1 MIWTNL
7 IIAVLALILAP
18 LAGGLMVGIDRKITA
33 RLQGRMGPPLLQ
45 PFYDFYKLTS
55 KTSVVATRGIM
66 VWAWSYLLLTM
77 TAFALFFLGQDLVVI
92 FLILAFA
99 GGALAYGA
107 LSVRSPYSHFGA
119 HRELLQMLSYEPILL
134 LTAVA
139 IALQAKTFTVEGI
152 LNFENPLLP
161 ALPLVFVA
169 VTIALG
175 IKMRKSPFDIAASE
189 HAHQELVRGVYT
201 EYSGPYLALIHLAHW
216 YELILI
222 LAFIALFWA
231 QPLWAGIA
239 IALAAFLL
247 ELFIDNLAA
256 RLRWSW
262 MVAVSWGLG
271 VGFILLNMALLQW
284 LA

>member
-1 MIWTNL
+1 M
-7 IIAVLALILAP
+7 AVLALILAP
-18 LAGGLMVGIDRKITA
+18 LAGGLLVGIDRKITA
-33 RLQGRMGPPLLQ
+33 RLQGRLGPPVLQ
-45 PFYDFYKLTS
+45 PFYDFFKLKN
-55 KTSVVATRGIM
+55 KTNAVAARGTM

-77 TAFALFFLGQDLVVI
+77 TAFALFFLGLDLVVI

-99 GGALAYGA
+99 GAALAYGA

-119 HRELLQMLSYEPILL
+119 QRELIQMLSYEPILL

-139 IALQAKTFTVEGI
+139 IALQAKSFNVRGI
-152 LNFENPLLP
+152 LSFEDPLLP

-169 VTIALG
+169 VTVALG

-222 LAFIALFWA
+222 LAFVALFWA
-231 QPLWAGIA
+231 QPLWIGIA
-239 IALAAFLL
+239 VALAAFLL
-247 ELFIDNLAA
+247 ELFVDNLAA

-271 VGFILLNMALLQW
+271 VGFILLNLALLQW
-284 LA
+284 LV

>member
-1 MIWTNL
+1 MIWNNL
-7 IIAVLALILAP
+7 FAAVLALVLAP
-18 LAGGLMVGIDRKITA
+18 LVGGLLVGIDRKITA

-45 PFYDFYKLTS
+45 PFYDFFKLAN
-55 KTSVVATRGIM
+55 KAKVVTTRGNMI
-66 VWAWSYLLLTM
+66 WAWSYLLLTM
-77 TAFALFFLGQDLVVI
+77 TAFTLFFLGQDLVVI
-92 FLILAFA
+92 FLMLAFA

-119 HRELLQMLSYEPILL
+119 QRELIQMLSYEPILL

-152 LNFENPLLP
+152 LGFENPLLP

-169 VTIALG
+169 LTIALG

-231 QPLWAGIA
+231 QPLWIGIA
-239 IALAAFLL
+239 VALAAFLL

-271 VGFILLNMALLQW
+271 IGFIMLNMALLQW
-284 LA
+284 LV

>member
-1 MIWTNL
+1 MIWNNL
-7 IIAVLALILAP
+7 FAAVLALVFAP
-18 LAGGLMVGIDRKITA
+18 LIGGLLVGIDRKITA

-45 PFYDFYKLTS
+45 PFYDFFKLAN
-55 KTSVVATRGIM
+55 KAKVVTTRGNMI
-66 VWAWSYLLLTM
+66 WAWSYLLLTM
-77 TAFALFFLGQDLVVI
+77 TAFTLFFLGQDLVVI
-92 FLILAFA
+92 FLMLAFA

-119 HRELLQMLSYEPILL
+119 QRELIQMLSYEPILL

-152 LNFENPLLP
+152 LGFENPLLP

-201 EYSGPYLALIHLAHW
+201 EYAGPYLALIHLAHW

-231 QPLWAGIA
+231 QPLWIGIA
-239 IALAAFLL
+239 VALAAFLL

-271 VGFILLNMALLQW
+271 VGFIMLNMALLQW

>member
-1 MIWTNL
+1 MIWNNL
-7 IIAVLALILAP
+7 FTAVLALVFAP
-18 LAGGLMVGIDRKITA
+18 LIGGLLVGIDRKITA

-45 PFYDFYKLTS
+45 PFYDFFKLAN
-55 KTSVVATRGIM
+55 KAKVVTTRGNMI
-66 VWAWSYLLLTM
+66 WAWSYLLLTM
-77 TAFALFFLGQDLVVI
+77 TAFTLFFLGQDLVVI
-92 FLILAFA
+92 FLMLAFA

-119 HRELLQMLSYEPILL
+119 QRELIQMLSYEPILL

-152 LNFENPLLP
+152 LGFENPLLP

-201 EYSGPYLALIHLAHW
+201 EYAGPYLALIHLAHW

-231 QPLWAGIA
+231 QPLWIGIA
-239 IALAAFLL
+239 VALAAFLL

-256 RLRWSW
+256 RLRWPW

-271 VGFILLNMALLQW
+271 VGFIMLNMALLQW